1 MSPCASAVGLVA
13 CRLESACSRRAVCFA
28 VLLMVLLLPPVL
40 ATWGLAHHI
49 YFDRSGV
56 PDLEPF
62 IRFELSTIG
71 KVYDA
76 RGTVLVELAREY
88 RQVVSYE
95 EVAPVLR
102 HAITV
107 AVRIGFDDNRT
118 LGDKETGGR
127 AALPIFR
134 EIMLRT
140 YQQELVGSVPSFPR
154 ETEDGIDQYLQRQAP
169 DLGDSQAEDHR
180 RTLTAS
186 PHHQG
191 EQAR

>member
-13 CRLESACSRRAVCFA
+13 CRLESACSRRALCFA

-71 KVYDA
+71 KAYDA

-140 YQQELVGSVPSFPR
+140 YQPELLGSVPSFPR
-154 ETEDGIDQYLQRQAP
+154 EIENGIDHYLVRHLSNP
-169 DLGDSQAEDHR
+169 DTPQFEGLDGSQ
-180 RTLTAS
+180 
-186 PHHQG
+186 
-191 EQAR
+191 

>member
-13 CRLESACSRRAVCFA
+13 CRLESACSRRALCFA

-71 KVYDA
+71 KAYDA
-76 RGTVLVELAREY
+76 RATVLVVPAREY

-95 EVAPVLR
+95 AVTPFLAHP
-102 HAITV
+102 ITW
-107 AVRIGFDDNRT
+107 A
-118 LGDKETGGR
+118 GG
-127 AALPIFR
+127 
-134 EIMLRT
+134 T
-140 YQQELVGSVPSFPR
+140 
-154 ETEDGIDQYLQRQAP
+154 
-169 DLGDSQAEDHR
+169 
-180 RTLTAS
+180 
-186 PHHQG
+186 
-191 EQAR
+191 

>member
-1 MSPCASAVGLVA
+1 MDDIRARLGAVVARGVRRQRDARRAARSIGGPLNRCASAAVRFA
-13 CRLESACSRRAVCFA
+13 RRLRSAYSRRAACLA
-28 VLLMVLLLPPVL
+28 VPLVGLLLLVL

-56 PDLEPF
+56 PDIEPF

-71 KVYDA
+71 KAYDA

-118 LGDKETGGR
+118 TGDKE
-127 AALPIFR
+127 
-134 EIMLRT
+134 
-140 YQQELVGSVPSFPR
+140 
-154 ETEDGIDQYLQRQAP
+154 
-169 DLGDSQAEDHR
+169 
-180 RTLTAS
+180 
-186 PHHQG
+186 
-191 EQAR
+191 